1 MRALVS
7 RGFRVVGMKPVA
19 SGCVRTRQG
28 LRNDDAEKLMAAAN
42 VTVPYEQVN
51 PYAFE
56 PAIAPHIAAAEIG
69 VPIRLDA
76 IHRQHQR
83 LSGQADWLV
92 VEGVGGWRVPLGDDF
107 TVADLAAE
115 LAASVILVVGV
126 RLGCINHALLSVE
139 SISQMEVELSGWV
152 ANVCESGGERVQE
165 NIDTLTRL
173 ISQPR
178 IATLSYLAGE
188 FPDVENAFDLSVFG
202 L

>member
-1 MRALVS
+1 
-7 RGFRVVGMKPVA
+7 VA
-19 SGCVRTRQG
+19 SGCVRTQRG

-69 VPIRLDA
+69 VPIRLDE
-76 IHRQHQR
+76 IHRRHQR
-83 LSGQADWLV
+83 LSGQADWIV
-92 VEGVGGWRVPLGDDF
+92 VEGVGGWRVPLGDEF

-115 LAASVILVVGV
+115 LASSVVLVVGV

-139 SISQMEVELSGWV
+139 SVSHMEIELSGWV

-173 ISQPR
+173 IGQPR

-188 FPDVENAFDLSVFG
+188 LPDVENAFDLSVFG
-202 L
+202 V

>member
-19 SGCVRTRQG
+19 SGCVRTRRG

-69 VPIRLDA
+69 VPIRLDE

-83 LSGQADWLV
+83 LSGLADWLV
-92 VEGVGGWRVPLGDDF
+92 VEGVGGWQVPLGDEF

-173 ISQPR
+173 IGRPR

-188 FPDVENAFDLSVFG
+188 LPDVQNVFDLSVFG